1 MDGFVSNECSRRRFL
16 LAEDIAAAAATP
28 IGPSDKF
35 ITQTIVQQ
43 PTAVWQPLAT
53 MINRDGVQLITN
65 ATNIHLAV
73 PTDSCINQNSSKT
86 LMLHPNIM
94 T

>member
-43 PTAVWQPLAT
+43 PTAV
-53 MINRDGVQLITN
+53 
-65 ATNIHLAV
+65 
-73 PTDSCINQNSSKT
+73 
-86 LMLHPNIM
+86 
-94 T
+94 